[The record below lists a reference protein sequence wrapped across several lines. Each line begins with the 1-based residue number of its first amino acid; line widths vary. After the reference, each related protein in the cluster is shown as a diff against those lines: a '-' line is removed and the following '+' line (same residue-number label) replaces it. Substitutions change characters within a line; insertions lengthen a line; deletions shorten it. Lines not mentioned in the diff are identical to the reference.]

1 MEAFAH
7 AIPLI
12 RPITDLRTKLN
23 DVCEQATMAQEPVI
37 LTKNGVPAYVLMDAS
52 SYEAAEHRARVRNA
66 LREAEIEERYR
77 PECVTEEESNAALR
91 RIFAQWGIDYS
102 AGASA

>member
-52 SYEAAEHRARVRNA
+52 KIDAPGLLWFGTLEGVEAIVVDADPHDLVAADAE
-66 LREAEIEERYR
+66 EAGCELIVA
-77 PECVTEEESNAALR
+77 PA
-91 RIFAQWGIDYS
+91 DH
-102 AGASA
+102 